1 MMYTIDKDS
10 SRDCIYVL
18 KKRFIAIQGG
28 AKRPERAR
36 GSLKT

>member
-18 KKRFIAIQGG
+18 KKRFIAAQNIKG
-28 AKRPERAR
+28 E
-36 GSLKT
+36 LDFC

>member
-18 KKRFIAIQGG
+18 KKRFITTRNIKG
-28 AKRPERAR
+28 E
-36 GSLKT
+36 LDFC

>member
-18 KKRFIAIQGG
+18 KKRFIATQNIKG
-28 AKRPERAR
+28 E
-36 GSLKT
+36 LDFC